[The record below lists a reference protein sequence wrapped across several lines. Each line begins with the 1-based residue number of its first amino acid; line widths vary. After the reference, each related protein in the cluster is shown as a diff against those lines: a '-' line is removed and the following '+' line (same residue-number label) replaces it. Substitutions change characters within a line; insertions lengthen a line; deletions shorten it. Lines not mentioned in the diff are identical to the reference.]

1 MIKKANGKNIHAK
14 MSEKRKVNMRLNEG
28 GKKKKKRK
36 LRDHGNLKRNEK
48 MIFAELP
55 RGFAKM

>member
-28 GKKKKKRK
+28 GKKKKRK
-36 LRDHGNLKRNEK
+36 EN
-48 MIFAELP
+48 
-55 RGFAKM
+55 